1 MSATTSRTTAVLLES
16 AGSPPRTSTS
26 IGVSTPVPTP
36 PSRSFC
42 RLSKAGPLRASEAEL
57 AEPNWIQVTGAIT
70 TASPARATAAA
81 TQRNRTMVRAQAVQA
96 REAVFSVR
104 IRGTS
109 IRGPIAASIAG
120 SRVSMSGPTP
130 LARPTR
136 PLPGDVRA

>member
-57 AEPNWIQVTGAIT
+57 AEPDDGAG
-70 TASPARATAAA
+70 P
-81 TQRNRTMVRAQAVQA
+81 AVQA